1 MNIAFNVNRLA
12 MIGLGVTLKSLLD
25 NCSNPSKINI
35 YILCS
40 DLNIEDKSN
49 IHKLLLTYGL
59 NEVKLIDFDVNEHFG
74 TFSSLQGDLTTY
86 GRLLLQ
92 DYVKEDAV
100 LYLDADLV
108 VELDVLTLEG
118 FDFQGKGIAAVDGGK
133 MKDALDHP
141 FLCNEIGLG
150 MDLAVFN
157 AGIILFNLKYWRE
170 KDIKNQCLAF
180 GKKYGTKLRSHDQTI
195 LNAFFA
201 GNFAFL
207 PLEFNMPWFAQNKR
221 PEAKKVILH
230 FVGSP
235 KPWDVLGKYV
245 HRGFSV
251 WKSYLNADWEK
262 AYYHYNQGEF
272 LRAWHIRRSY
282 ARLLL
287 LKMKSK
293 N

>member
-1 MNIAFNVNRLA
+1 MNIGFNVNRLG

-25 NCSNPSKINI
+25 NCSDSSKINI

-49 IHKLLLTYGL
+49 IQKLLLKYSL
-59 NEVKLIDFDVNEHFG
+59 NEIKLIDFDVNEHFG

-92 DYVKEDAV
+92 DYVKGDSV

-108 VELDVLTLEG
+108 VELDVLSLEG

-133 MKDALDHP
+133 MSAALDHP

-150 MDLAVFN
+150 MDLTVFN
-157 AGIILFNLKYWRE
+157 AGIILFNLKFWRE
-170 KDIKNQCLAF
+170 QDIKNQCLAF
-180 GKKYGTKLRSHDQTI
+180 GKKYETKLRSHDQTI

-207 PLEFNMPWFAQNKR
+207 PLEFNMLWFAQNKR

-245 HRGFSV
+245 HRGYAV

-272 LRAWHIRRSY
+272 LRTWHIRRSY